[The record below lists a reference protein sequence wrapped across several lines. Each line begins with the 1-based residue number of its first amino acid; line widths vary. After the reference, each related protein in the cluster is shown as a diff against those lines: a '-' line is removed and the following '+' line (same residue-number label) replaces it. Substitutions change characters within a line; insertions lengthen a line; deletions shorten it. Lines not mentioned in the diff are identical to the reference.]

1 MTVLRNQRRASAN
14 TWLHQRGLV
23 SHCFPAGL
31 SAAVDRRSSSLRGLK
46 SSATL
51 LVLLQGVATTVY
63 AATAP
68 ELEGHSGAY
77 LEDCR
82 VKQPSKVAR
91 DQQQAQRLWQVTEE
105 QIAAAAAPGGFK
117 P

>member
-1 MTVLRNQRRASAN
+1 MSSTHRKHSATHLFQFSATDIHLLSCIHLHAS
-14 TWLHQRGLV
+14 GV
-23 SHCFPAGL
+23 
-31 SAAVDRRSSSLRGLK
+31 SSLNA
-46 SSATL
+46 SI
-51 LVLLQGVATTVY
+51 LQGVATTLY

-82 VKQPSKVAR
+82 VKQPSKTAR
-91 DQQQAQRLWQVTEE
+91 DPHQARRLWEVTEE
-105 QIAAAAAPGGFK
+105 QVAAAESPGGFT

>member
-1 MTVLRNQRRASAN
+1 MSI
-14 TWLHQRGLV
+14 
-23 SHCFPAGL
+23 CFPP
-31 SAAVDRRSSSLRGLK
+31 
-46 SSATL
+46 
-51 LVLLQGVATTVY
+51 QGVATSVY

-68 ELEGHSGAY
+68 ELEGRSGAY

-82 VKQPSKVAR
+82 VKQPSKTAS
-91 DQQQAQRLWQVTEE
+91 DAQQAQRLWQVTEE